1 MKKLVTLVLALMM
14 VAALLPCV
22 ASAEAPAY
30 KIAVSLNDADE
41 YRTSWLNNFTAIA
54 EAKGYTVISTN
65 AASDASKQISDVE
78 TLLIQQPDIIVIHA
92 YSADGI
98 VPALE
103 SVESAGIPC
112 VLIDFPVNSDTYTT
126 LIADGQALNGVIQG
140 NYVNEWLKADETRV
154 ANVGYIVGM
163 YSMEAAMDRMYA
175 FYETIGI
182 TEALAEQEG
191 GWSADS
197 AMKIAEDWIQAYPEM
212 NVFACMNDDMAIGVI
227 QALTAAGRDMDEV
240 LVLGVD
246 GTDAGKAYLRTGE
259 LDCTAARDVTIET
272 ACALETCE
280 KILAGETV
288 EKAIEPMAI
297 TAMTGENVD
306 K

>member
-14 VAALLPCV
+14 AAALLPCV
-22 ASAEAPAY
+22 ASAEAPTY

-103 SVESAGIPC
+103 SIESAGIPC
-112 VLIDFPVNSDTYTT
+112 VLIDFTVNSDTYTT

-163 YSMEAAMDRMYA
+163 YSMESAMDRMYA

-272 ACALETCE
+272 TCALETCE

-288 EKAIEPMAI
+288 DKAIEPMAI
-297 TAMTGENVD
+297 TAMTSETVD